1 MKYYSDFFKRRL
13 SHLDPLSHNI
23 FSLNHVSTQRVNGLF
38 LSSQSVFKL
47 FSKGNQF
54 KVTEELINFFVDCF
68 NFYSE
73 YDHEEGILNYKLPD
87 ILFCKSTDDVAK
99 INVLYQTGHHL
110 QHLNKAVPKQFTAD
124 EEIAFVN
131 ELKIWYGSD
140 FSSHL
145 DSAINKY
152 RATSTHIKQICVPIN
167 GHQWSIIDVKVDIF
181 DPETKYVMDGFVQ
194 EVKFRDMKSASIS
207 QDLDAIENRTLYS
220 AVWWAKYFGLYSC
233 QHSVN
238 GENRRMYFGTN
249 DIHLTPPVT
258 GESSALDISE
268 TKICKQNGTF
278 GLDSDFSLQ
287 SLVVMLNRLKNK
299 NLMDSEVVECYEWT
313 RFLVIEFLIT
323 MLKLFMPEEFD
334 WYYDHKAKGLPRN
347 DPHWRAL
354 FLSSNTDHFDINNFD
369 IHLNNMV
376 STLGA
381 TAALKPSG
389 VTAEHL
395 SKIWKID
402 VTTAENTLDVTTQ
415 LLRCS
420 QDPTLL

>member
-1 MKYYSDFFKRRL
+1 MNGDVERKHFPLKNSLEFFKRRL

-38 LSSQSVFKL
+38 LSSQSVLKL

-54 KVTEELINFFVDCF
+54 KVTEELMNFFVDCF

-73 YDHEEGILNYKLPD
+73 YEHEEEILKEKLPD
-87 ILFCKSTDDVAK
+87 ILFCKSSDDVAK

-110 QHLNKAVPKQFTAD
+110 KHINKAVPSRFTQD

-140 FSSHL
+140 FTSHL

-152 RATSTHIKQICVPIN
+152 RARSTHIKQICVPIN
-167 GHQWSIIDVKVDIF
+167 GPQWSIIDVQVDMI
-181 DPETKYVMDGFVQ
+181 DTETNDLMGENGFVQ
-194 EVKFRDMKSASIS
+194 EVKFRDMKSVSIS
-207 QDLDAIENRTLYS
+207 NNLDAIENRTIFS

-238 GENRRMYFGTN
+238 GVPKRMYFGTN

-268 TKICKQNGTF
+268 TKVYKQNGLF

-287 SLVVMLNRLKNK
+287 SLVVMINRLKN
-299 NLMDSEVVECYEWT
+299 NNQLHCE
-313 RFLVIEFLIT
+313 VIEC
-323 MLKLFMPEEFD
+323 PE
-334 WYYDHKAKGLPRN
+334 
-347 DPHWRAL
+347 
-354 FLSSNTDHFDINNFD
+354 
-369 IHLNNMV
+369 
-376 STLGA
+376 
-381 TAALKPSG
+381 
-389 VTAEHL
+389 VTRY
-395 SKIWKID
+395 S
-402 VTTAENTLDVTTQ
+402 
-415 LLRCS
+415 R
-420 QDPTLL
+420 